1 MHFFSVPSTIQR
13 LFPSCTWRREVSEK
27 VVFLTFDD
35 GPHPRITPWVLDTL
49 RQYDARATFFCV
61 GDNIQKFPEVARLAL
76 EDGHT
81 LANHTMHHVKGW
93 RFAADAYLEEV
104 MACEE
109 VLAAVGAET
118 GRLFRPPY
126 GKITLRQTRALKAR
140 GYEVVQWSNL
150 SCDYDRNL
158 IVDRSLQALLNH
170 SKPGSIVVFHDSEK
184 AENQLKYLLP
194 KYLEGMKSIG
204 YTFRAL

>member
-13 LFPSCTWRREVSEK
+13 LFPSFTWRREVTEK
-27 VVFLTFDD
+27 VIFLTFDD
-35 GPHPRITPWVLDTL
+35 GPHPNITPWVLDQL
-49 RQYDARATFFCV
+49 SHHGAVATFFCV
-61 GDNIQKFPEVARLAL
+61 GDNLRKYPAVAEQVRLS
-76 EDGHT
+76 GHT

-109 VLAAVGAET
+109 ALASVGAET

-126 GKITLRQTRALKAR
+126 GRITLRQTRALKAR

-150 SCDYDRNL
+150 SCDYDRYLN
-158 IVDRSLQALLNH
+158 VDRSLRALLND

-184 AENQLKYLLP
+184 AENQLKYILP
-194 KYLEGMKSIG
+194 KYLEGMKSSG